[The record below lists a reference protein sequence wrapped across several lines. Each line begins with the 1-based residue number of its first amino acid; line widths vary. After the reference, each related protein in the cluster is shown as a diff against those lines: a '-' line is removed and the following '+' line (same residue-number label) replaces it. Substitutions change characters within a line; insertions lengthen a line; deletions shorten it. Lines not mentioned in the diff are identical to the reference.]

1 MKTILKTFVKAAL
14 LITIYCAQI
23 QAFAQAP
30 QKMSYQ
36 AVLRDNNNNLLANTT
51 VGVKISILDALQPFV
66 PVAYAE
72 SHTTTTNAN
81 GLVTLEIG
89 GGTVISGVFSN
100 INWGGGSFSV
110 KTETDPTG
118 GTNYTIVGT
127 SQLLSVPYALYAA
140 TSSGDNK
147 WASNPN
153 GINNTTG
160 NVGIG
165 TTTPTSKL
173 NVNGQVTI
181 DQKNF
186 GGYGGLL
193 IKGGTPTSNYPNIAF
208 STNNSEE
215 DVITGLIGGVITENG
230 QNYETMDLTFQN
242 KGIDGALTEKMKI
255 NSDGN
260 VGIGVSNPSYKLHIG
275 NSQNTMRIEGPTNL
289 GGKALSIGGN
299 GKVEV
304 DAPGF
309 QGKRFNIQENGNIGI
324 GTSTPNAPLQ
334 FPNTI
339 ANRKIVLWE
348 NANNDNQYYGFGIN
362 GGTLRYQVADEVA
375 DHAFFTGTSSST
387 SKELLRIKGNGA
399 IAINGNMGTPGQ
411 VLTSAG
417 SDGQVIWSKPLN
429 VQAGAWTQN
438 SNTSNIINTT
448 GQIVQSSFVTIPAG
462 QNALILVSAKI
473 QLIPGG
479 CSGLGC
485 LPRAEVSFYKGSSLI
500 ESTIINLDNYNGT
513 QEYVISNYP
522 LNVGPGNHNYSFSV
536 RKINTQT
543 ADFTVNVRNNTAIV
557 IPQ

>member
-1 MKTILKTFVKAAL
+1 MKTILKTFVKTAL
-14 LITIYCAQI
+14 LITIYCLQI

-36 AVLRDNNNNLLANTT
+36 AVLRDNNNALIANTT
-51 VGVKISILDALQPFV
+51 VRVKISIIDALQPFV

-89 GGTVISGVFSN
+89 GGTVISGIFSN

-127 SQLLSVPYALYAA
+127 SQLLSVPYALYSA

-147 WASNPN
+147 WTSNPN

-193 IKGGTPTSNYPNIAF
+193 IKGGTSNYPNIAF

-230 QNYETMDLTFQN
+230 FNYETMDLTFQN
-242 KGIDGALTEKMKI
+242 KGIDGYLTEKMRI
-255 NSDGN
+255 TSDGY
-260 VGIGVSNPSYKLHIG
+260 VGIGI
-275 NSQNTMRIEGPTNL
+275 
-289 GGKALSIGGN
+289 
-299 GKVEV
+299 
-304 DAPGF
+304 
-309 QGKRFNIQENGNIGI
+309 
-324 GTSTPNAPLQ
+324 STPNAPLQ
-334 FPNTI
+334 FANTI
-339 ANRKIVLWE
+339 ANRKVVLWE
-348 NANNDNQYYGFGIN
+348 NASNNNQYYGFGIN

-375 DHAFFTGTSSST
+375 DHAFFAGTSSTT

-399 IAINGNMGTPGQ
+399 IAVNGNMGEAGQ

-417 SDGQVIWSKPLN
+417 
-429 VQAGAWTQN
+429 AGAPATW
-438 SNTSNIINTT
+438 SNIPKQYSKSYYDPGYQWKGLPVNVSTPTT
-448 GQIVQSSFVTIPAG
+448 LTSLSQTITTSADISR
-462 QNALILVSAKI
+462 ALISYNLLYAKQGCSVPFGCNPTATIYLYVNGSIVNAKKINLTSDALDYSEITLSNFAYNLIAGTNTIEIKVQKDNVLVNNFLVYQQSVSA
-473 QLIPGG
+473 
-479 CSGLGC
+479 
-485 LPRAEVSFYKGSSLI
+485 V
-500 ESTIINLDNYNGT
+500 
-513 QEYVISNYP
+513 VYP
-522 LNVGPGNHNYSFSV
+522 E
-536 RKINTQT
+536 
-543 ADFTVNVRNNTAIV
+543 
-557 IPQ
+557 